1 MGTGGKA
8 GVHGLIGDFLV
19 RIGGRQI
26 LLPSVDKRGEE
37 HGAESGGAHGG
48 AKRARNLGLDTNELG
63 ISQPKLIDPRTLFAR
78 RMKLISSMRGQ

>member
-63 ISQPKLIDPRTLFAR
+63 ISQPK
-78 RMKLISSMRGQ
+78 

>member
-37 HGAESGGAHGG
+37 HGAESA
-48 AKRARNLGLDTNELG
+48 ARTAAPNELETSG
-63 ISQPKLIDPRTLFAR
+63 WIPTNSAFPSRSK
-78 RMKLISSMRGQ
+78 